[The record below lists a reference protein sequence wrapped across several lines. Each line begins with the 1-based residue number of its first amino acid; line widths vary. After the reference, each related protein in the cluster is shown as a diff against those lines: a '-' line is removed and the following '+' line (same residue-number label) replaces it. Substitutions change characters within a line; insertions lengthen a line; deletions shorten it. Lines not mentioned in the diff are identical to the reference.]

1 MMIVA
6 KYKADKTG
14 ALWKEARG
22 TFTLFVVDFLFAP
35 EKIGVSK
42 EISLSCGSPA
52 TMFTFTSITNLF
64 LWGTESALVV
74 ESNN

>member
-1 MMIVA
+1 MIVA

-14 ALWKEARG
+14 ALWKEARR

-52 TMFTFTSITNLF
+52 TMFTFTNNQPF
-64 LWGTESALVV
+64 LWGTESASVV